1 MNLASWIILGILVLV
16 VLLVLVYLIKNRKK
30 GCCGCS
36 NDSCLYKNKK
46 ECKKKDLLWMKM
58 LLF

>member
-16 VLLVLVYLIKNRKK
+16 VLLVLVYLIRNRKK

-36 NDSCLYKNKK
+36 NDSCPYKNKK
-46 ECKKKDLLWMKM
+46 ECKKKDLL
-58 LLF
+58 

>member
-30 GCCGCS
+30 GCCGY
-36 NDSCLYKNKK
+36 NNESCPYKNKK
-46 ECKKKDLLWMKM
+46 ECKKKDLL
-58 LLF
+58 